1 VEVGGSVV
9 ACVVVKIEWLS
20 FVAMTIQILEGGFK

>member
-20 FVAMTIQILEGGFK
+20 LSDDYSDLGGRF